1 MHNRPEDIPAQPEP
15 QASPAPGSTAA
26 TGSTPAPGSTAPPAD
41 QPSPAPQSQTDAQ
54 AQTQTQAPAPAPA
67 QQSQAQHPPSS
78 PPSPPRPEPPLVPY
92 QSTQPTGGYGYGPPP
107 AYPPAH
113 PYPYGQPPGSPP
125 PPGGKGT
132 AGRAVLWAAVGA
144 VVASALWAGGLF
156 VLGPLDGDPDLAGY
170 RARANLCSS
179 VDYDSLRTEYAE
191 EDNAPTHNALK
202 HKALDQSYCSISL
215 KKSSTS
221 SYSDAYLS
229 VQMDLHKE
237 TDPSAEFTALWSE
250 YAQRYDDYE
259 VAKVSGFG
267 DEAYLVTEDTTS
279 GSGVGGSRAVI
290 LAVRDGWMTYQMS
303 WNVYTTSYET
313 TSPPEIGEVSRW
325 VKADTRSTLENL
337 RSD

>member
-1 MHNRPEDIPAQPEP
+1 M
-15 QASPAPGSTAA
+15 
-26 TGSTPAPGSTAPPAD
+26 
-41 QPSPAPQSQTDAQ
+41 
-54 AQTQTQAPAPAPA
+54 
-67 QQSQAQHPPSS
+67 
-78 PPSPPRPEPPLVPY
+78 VPY
-92 QSTQPTGGYGYGPPP
+92 QSTQPTNSYGYGPPP
-107 AYPPAH
+107 AFPPGRQ
-113 PYPYGQPPGSPP
+113 YPYGPPPGSPP

-144 VVASALWAGGLF
+144 VAASALWAGGLYLF
-156 VLGPLDGDPDLAGY
+156 GPLGDDPDLAGY

-179 VDYDSLRTEYAE
+179 VDYDSLRTEYP
-191 EDNAPTHNALK
+191 EDGSAPTHNALK

-250 YAQRYDDYE
+250 YGQRYDDYE

-267 DEAYLVTEDTTS
+267 DEAYLVTEDTTT

-313 TSPPEIGEVSRW
+313 TSPPEIDEVSRW
-325 VKADTRSTLENL
+325 VKSDTRSTLENL